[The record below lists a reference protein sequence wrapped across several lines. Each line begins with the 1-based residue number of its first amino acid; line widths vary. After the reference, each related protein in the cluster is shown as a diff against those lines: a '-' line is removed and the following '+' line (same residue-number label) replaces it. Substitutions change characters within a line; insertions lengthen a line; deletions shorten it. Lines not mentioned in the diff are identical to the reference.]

1 MNRIA
6 VLLTALGLVLVV
18 ALFFV
23 VVFQPLR
30 EDLAEVEDQ
39 IAAEESQQVQL
50 EQEIARLRE
59 VRERAPGVEAELA
72 AADAIVPRDAAL
84 PALIRQLQMA
94 ADESGMV
101 LSSISTSRPAELP
114 EAAEPGLSGIEVN
127 GQLEGT
133 YFQMVDFLRRIEDPA
148 ITPRGVTWASTTVNR
163 ADDTYPELQ
172 FNLSGRAYAVIEE
185 PLPPEPEPGPDEG
198 TDDAEGD
205 DSDDVDDPDDAAD
218 PAGEAARDA
227 AEELS

>member
-6 VLLTALGLVLVV
+6 VLLTALGMVLVV

-30 EDLAEVEDQ
+30 EELDDVEEQ
-39 IAAEESQQVQL
+39 IAQEQTQQATLQ
-50 EQEIARLRE
+50 QEIARLRE
-59 VRERAPGVEAELA
+59 VRERAPGVEADLA
-72 AADAIVPRDAAL
+72 AADAIVPRDPAL
-84 PALIRQLQMA
+84 PALIRQLQSA

-101 LSSISTSRPAELP
+101 LSSIATSRPAELA
-114 EAAEPGLSGIEVN
+114 EVAEPGLSSIEVN
-127 GQLEGT
+127 GQLSGT

-172 FNLSGRAYAVIEE
+172 FNLSGRAYAVIEQ
-185 PLPPEPEPGPDEG
+185 PLPPEPEPED
-198 TDDAEGD
+198 TDVEDTDADADTDGD
-205 DSDDVDDPDDAAD
+205 TGADGDAS
-218 PAGEAARDA
+218 
-227 AEELS
+227 EEQP